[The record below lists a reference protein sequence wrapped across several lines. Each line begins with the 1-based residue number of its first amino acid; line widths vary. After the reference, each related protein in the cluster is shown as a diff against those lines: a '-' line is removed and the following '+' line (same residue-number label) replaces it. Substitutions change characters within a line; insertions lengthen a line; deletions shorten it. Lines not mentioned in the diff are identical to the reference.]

1 MAVRIQF
8 RRGTEDQWSQANP
21 ILTQGELGYE
31 STNKKIKFGDGV
43 TDWNN
48 LPVAAAGDITTI
60 IVSPGSGL
68 RYGSQT
74 DGFGTAN
81 AGTSGNVQLE
91 LDTSVVVSPTSFNAK
106 GDLLV
111 GTADNSFAVLPVSTT
126 DGQALVANS
135 SSSSGI
141 SWSTISN
148 PTITAGYITNTMLAA
163 DSVTA
168 DKIAA
173 NAVTDSELASNSVTS
188 AKIAATAV
196 DGTKI
201 ADASITAAKLA
212 SNAVETAKINSL
224 AVTTDKIAA
233 NAVTAAKVGTDVY
246 QRGGTGFT
254 ASSARIFIQSTTPT
268 GTAGD
273 IWFKY

>member
-8 RRGTEDQWSQANP
+8 RRGTKTEWEGINP
-21 ILTQGELGYE
+21 ILAQGELGYE
-31 STNKKIKFGDGV
+31 STDKKIKFGDGV

-68 RYGSQT
+68 RYGTQT
-74 DGFGTAN
+74 DGYGTAN

-126 DGQALVANS
+126 NGQALVANS
-135 SSSSGI
+135 SASSGV

-173 NAVTDSELASNSVTS
+173 NAVTDSELASNSVTNT
-188 AKIAATAV
+188 KIAATAV

-212 SNAVETAKINSL
+212 TNAVETAKINSL

-233 NAVTAAKVGTDVY
+233 SAVTAAKVGTDVY

-254 ASSARIFIQSTTPT
+254 PASARIFIQSTTPT